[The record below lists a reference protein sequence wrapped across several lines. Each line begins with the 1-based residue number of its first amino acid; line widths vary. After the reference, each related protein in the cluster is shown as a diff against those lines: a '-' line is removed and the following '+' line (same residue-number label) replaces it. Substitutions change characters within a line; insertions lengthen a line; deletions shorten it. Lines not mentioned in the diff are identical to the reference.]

1 MSADPSD
8 TIHLTPF
15 FRPRGVAVVGASTD
29 PTKLGYGL
37 ARNLVQSNYQGVV
50 HFVNPKGGSLL
61 GRPMYPTMAQ
71 VPDPVDLAIIL
82 IPARFIPQA
91 LHECGQRGLKA
102 VIIGSG
108 GFRETGT
115 EGAALEAECLEV
127 VRSYGMRLIGPNCIG
142 LLDTHLPMDATFLPP
157 PGPLPG
163 DVAFISHSGAICA
176 AVIDWARGQS
186 FGLSR
191 LVSLG
196 NQADVNET
204 DVLAPV
210 AADPFT
216 RVLTLYL
223 EGVQDGRRFV
233 AEAGRLTRLKPIIA
247 LKVGRYAS
255 GQRAVASHTGALAGQ
270 ESAFNAAFR
279 RAGVIRAD
287 TSEEMFDWARALAWC
302 PPPKGRGVAVLTNAG
317 GPGVTAADAL
327 ESNGMYLAEFT
338 EATCAAMQAILPSAA
353 SLHNP
358 VDMLASASPE
368 QYARCLAIL
377 LEDPGVQS
385 VLVILPPPPMFTAGA
400 VAKALIPV
408 IYSSAKPVVIALM
421 GERLIQEAV
430 EHFRAARVAE
440 YRFPERAAS
449 ALAVLAQRAE
459 YLERSEQQPL
469 VCQDVDKSQARAILH
484 PYAIALSEANGA
496 SKNLEPRFLPQETA
510 HALLQAYG
518 IATPPSRL
526 ARSPQEAVQLARQVG
541 LPVALKVV
549 APNIPHKSDV
559 NGVLLNLFSEQ
570 EVLQGYQQIVANV
583 QAAFP
588 QADGFT
594 AFPAG
599 IAEHQSSGVLVQRMI
614 TGGQEVIVGAIQDAQ
629 FGPLVMFGSGG
640 VEVEGLKDVAFALA
654 PMTEEEAEHL
664 LNSTWAGRRLS
675 GFRNLQPADRQAVL
689 QVLRRLAQLAA
700 DFPQLA
706 EIEINPLLVLPEGG
720 AFAVDVRASLI
731 ADRDRSKLLPST
743 RTG

>member
-1 MSADPSD
+1 MPTDSL
-8 TIHLTPF
+8 IPF
-15 FRPRGVAVVGASTD
+15 FAPRGVAVIGASQD

-61 GRPMYPTMAQ
+61 GRPMYAQ
-71 VPDPVDLAIIL
+71 IGDVPDPVDLAIIL
-82 IPARFIPQA
+82 IPVAFVSQSVK
-91 LHECGQRGLKA
+91 ECGERGIRA
-102 VIIGSG
+102 AIIGSG
-108 GFRETGT
+108 GFRETGP
-115 EGAALEAECLEV
+115 EGAAREKQLLEIA
-127 VRSYGMRLIGPNCIG
+127 RSYDMRLLGPNCIG
-142 LLDTHLPMDATFLPP
+142 LLDTHLPIDATFLPP

-176 AVIDWARGQS
+176 AVIDWARGQG

-223 EGVQDGRRFV
+223 EGVSNGRNFV
-233 AEAGRLTRLKPIIA
+233 AEAGHVTRQKPIIA
-247 LKVGRYAS
+247 LKVGRFSS

-287 TSEEMFDWARALAWC
+287 TSEEVFDWARALAWC
-302 PPPKGRGVAVLTNAG
+302 PPPQGRSVAVLTNAG

-327 ESNGMYLAEFT
+327 EANNMHLSELS
-338 EATCAAMQAILPSAA
+338 EATQAALQAILPPAA

-368 QYARCLAIL
+368 QYAQCLRL
-377 LEDPGVQS
+377 LLDDPAVDS
-385 VLVILPPPPMFTAGA
+385 ALVILPPPPMFTAGA
-400 VAKALIPV
+400 VAKALIP
-408 IYSSAKPVVIALM
+408 IIHSSSKPVVIALM

-459 YLERSEQQPL
+459 YLQRAQEPPQTCCE
-469 VCQDVDKSQARAILH
+469 VDKSAAQLILENQT
-484 PYAIALSEANGA
+484 PGAFLSKEAT
-496 SKNLEPRFLPQETA
+496 SR
-510 HALLQAYG
+510 LLAAYG
-518 IATPPSRL
+518 IPAPTSEL
-526 ARSPQEAVQLARQVG
+526 ANSDEEAAQIAEKLG
-541 LPVALKVV
+541 FPVALKV
-549 APNIPHKSDV
+549 ASPDISHKSDIG
-559 NGVLLNLFSEQ
+559 GVSLNLTSADD
-570 EVLQGYQQIVANV
+570 VAKEFANILKRTYSA
-583 QAAFP
+583 QP
-588 QADGFT
+588 QARIL
-594 AFPAG
+594 G
-599 IAEHQSSGVLVQRMI
+599 IQVQRM
-614 TGGQEVIVGAIQDAQ
+614 TPEGQEVIVGAVQDPQ

-640 VEVEGLKDVAFALA
+640 VEVEGLKDVAFGLA
-654 PMTEEEAEHL
+654 PLTQEEAEHL
-664 LNSTWAGRRLS
+664 LKSTWAGRKLS
-675 GFRNLQPADRQAVL
+675 GYRNLLPADRQAVL
-689 QVLRRLAQLAA
+689 EVLLRIAQLSS

-706 EIEINPLLVLPEGG
+706 EIEINPLIVLVKGKG
-720 AFAVDVRASLI
+720 VYAVDTRIRLGPNQSSASL
-731 ADRDRSKLLPST
+731 D
-743 RTG
+743 